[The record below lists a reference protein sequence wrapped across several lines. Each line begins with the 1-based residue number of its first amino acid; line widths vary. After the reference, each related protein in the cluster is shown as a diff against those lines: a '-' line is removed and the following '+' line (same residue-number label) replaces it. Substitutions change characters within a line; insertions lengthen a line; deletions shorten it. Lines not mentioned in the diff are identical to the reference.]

1 MYIQEI
7 ARRWNTRAQIKNTYK
22 FPRKSI
28 QKPNIMEKNNNK
40 AIRKDA
46 PEREKRRGNSQFPEI
61 SNTHVVNIPH
71 AKTGFRTANITGK
84 LVHPNVS
91 AVKKEER
98 MKLVKDQEPHQQLNK
113 VETISDLRFS
123 QGTSSSPDKT
133 VSLNKIQKQLKD
145 IQQSRNA
152 QNTLK

>member
-46 PEREKRRGNSQFPEI
+46 PEREKRRGNS
-61 SNTHVVNIPH
+61 
-71 AKTGFRTANITGK
+71 
-84 LVHPNVS
+84 
-91 AVKKEER
+91 
-98 MKLVKDQEPHQQLNK
+98 
-113 VETISDLRFS
+113 
-123 QGTSSSPDKT
+123 
-133 VSLNKIQKQLKD
+133 
-145 IQQSRNA
+145 
-152 QNTLK
+152 